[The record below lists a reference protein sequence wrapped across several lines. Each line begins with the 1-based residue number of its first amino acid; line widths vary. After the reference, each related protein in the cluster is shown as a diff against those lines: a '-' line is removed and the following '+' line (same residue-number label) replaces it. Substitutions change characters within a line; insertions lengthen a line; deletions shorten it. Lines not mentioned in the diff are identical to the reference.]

1 VEAENLY
8 MFPQVANSKKVFK
21 KPVYSHARGN
31 ELLESKYLFKE
42 KVFLTIPKYVNTV
55 SI

>member
-21 KPVYSHARGN
+21 KQSIVTPEVTNFY
-31 ELLESKYLFKE
+31 ESKYLFKE